1 MAPIV
6 VSGLFWL
13 VGILVILSGRYLY
26 HKLQEVKK
34 NLKEKAEEVKF
45 KDNSASMTFQLS
57 GEVLDA
63 IPWYFIRLIFIL
75 VGMVIIALGFVPLGF
90 LVI

>member
-6 VSGLFWL
+6 VSILFWL
-13 VGILVILSGRYLY
+13 IGILVILSGRYIF
-26 HKLQEVKK
+26 HKLQEAKK
-34 NLKEKAEEVKF
+34 DLKEKAEAVKF

-63 IPWYFIRLIFIL
+63 VPWYYIRLIFIV